1 MTFSI
6 RNIRFKNTALIDYVC
21 TILLAFLISAYTPYP
36 VSLVTIVLFVLSI
49 QLHFA
54 FEIKTETN
62 DYLLKMLHTCF

>member
-6 RNIRFKNTALIDYVC
+6 RNIRFKNTALIDYIC
-21 TILLAFLISAYTPYP
+21 TILLSFLISAYTPYP

-49 QLHFA
+49 QLHFV

-62 DYLLKMLHTCF
+62 DYLLKMLHTCS